1 MNDEREAMQ
10 RLTAT
15 DERLNAAALL
25 LSVDLPDGFEILR
38 QLRDSGVI
46 ARTAVLTH
54 SAQLAATRTIALG
67 ATDHL
72 MRPFS
77 VSQLVEKL
85 RRTMEG
91 RA

>member
-1 MNDEREAMQ
+1 
-10 RLTAT
+10 LTAT
-15 DERLNAAALL
+15 DDRLTAAAVL
-25 LSVDLPDGFEILR
+25 LSVDLTDGFEVL
-38 QLRDSGVI
+38 QELRDSGVT

-54 SAQLAATRTIALG
+54 SAQVEATRTIALG

-91 RA
+91 RV